1 MSPAALGGDR
11 LRVRAGEIDPSPT
24 PHFTTFGRFELCAEA
39 AAAYPRGL
47 AGRCLLLEEA
57 DAGVD
62 VAGVDA
68 VFEGLGS
75 IEGVA
80 DRSDEREAKGLM
92 VVLVDNLD
100 PARDAEFNRW
110 YDEVHVPDILSAGS
124 FHRGSRYRARDA
136 TAPAAYLAVYE
147 TDWER
152 PAEAVQAME
161 TRPNRA
167 GLWDAIAA
175 FHLAVYRRR

>member
-1 MSPAALGGDR
+1 
-11 LRVRAGEIDPSPT
+11 V
-24 PHFTTFGRFELCAEA
+24 GRW
-39 AAAYPRGL
+39 
-47 AGRCLLLEEA
+47 LLLEEA

-62 VAGVDA
+62 AAGVDA
-68 VFEGLGS
+68 VFERLGS
-75 IEGVA
+75 IEGVV
-80 DRSDEREAKGLM
+80 DRPNERASKGVM

-110 YDEVHVPDILSAGS
+110 YDEVHVPDILSARS
-124 FHRGSRYRARDA
+124 FHRASRYRAQDA

-152 PAEAVQAME
+152 PGDAVQAME
-161 TRPNRA
+161 ARPNRA
-167 GLWDAIAA
+167 GLWDAIEA